1 MNNHITANADIRK
14 EIESSGVK
22 KWEIAAKLGVHHSTF
37 SVWLRQ
43 EMSDEQKAQVRAAI
57 TEVSEE
63 QA

>member
-22 KWEIAAKLGVHHSTF
+22 KWEIAVKLGVHHSTF

-57 TEVSEE
+57 AEVVQE
-63 QA
+63 

>member
-57 TEVSEE
+57 TEVSE
-63 QA
+63 QG

>member
-43 EMSDEQKAQVRAAI
+43 EMSDEQKAQVRTAI
-57 TEVSEE
+57 KEVSE
-63 QA
+63 QG